1 MEIEKKIPRAS
12 IHDFVEFIIYEH
24 PGKAALRKD
33 HIKPGNR
40 CAIDSINQ
48 EQIIQDDSHD
58 LKGCK
63 TWGYRIMGFY
73 FISILFLYIKF
84 PKEFAINTAII
95 LYTLLLTLP
104 SGFLF
109 YYYKYGP
116 KKKRIIFNRKLGTL
130 EIPGAFWDK
139 PHLFHFEDV
148 HAVYSI
154 GNPIAS
160 VPTISALRIRTHAKH
175 FKRRGAVDLNIGLY
189 TFEAWS
195 YWVWYMDKNRPLPP
209 GDALDYYRQKDFE
222 RRKAEGFPPPLFKS
236 KIPTPEATPEQ
247 QAEREM
253 YWKDEDY
260 MVEQKQK
267 KPFFY

>member
-12 IHDFVEFIIYEH
+12 IHGFVEFKIYEH
-24 PGKAALRKD
+24 PGKAAILKD
-33 HIKPGNR
+33 YIKPGAR
-40 CAIDSINQ
+40 CAIETVNN
-48 EQIIQDDSHD
+48 EQIIRDDSHD

-63 TWGYRIMGFY
+63 TGGYRILIIYLFSMFY
-73 FISILFLYIKF
+73 MFISN
-84 PKEFAINTAII
+84 PKGFISPYLIFFFVV
-95 LYTLLLTLP
+95 LVLP
-104 SGFLF
+104 AGFLF
-109 YYYKYGP
+109 FYSKYGP

-154 GNPIAS
+154 GNPMAS
-160 VPTISALRIRTHAKH
+160 IPKISALRIRTHAKY
-175 FKRRGAVDLNIGLY
+175 FKIRGAVGLNIWNE
-189 TFEAWS
+189 TFKAWS

-209 GDALDYYRQKDFE
+209 GDALDDYRQKDFE
-222 RRKAEGFPPPLFKS
+222 RRKAEGFQPPLFKS
-236 KIPTPEATPEQ
+236 KIPTPETTPEQ